1 MNQTKAIIKPAK
13 APHTFDNVKKILI
26 RYSKGFTL
34 SARAS
39 HLTSIKKHIE
49 IPITRKRAKTLHF
62 SDNLKKSRNRYS
74 KRLTVPTRVFHLNST
89 FLKQ

>member
-26 RYSKGFTL
+26 RYSKRFTL

-39 HLTSIKKHIE
+39 HLTSIKKTHQ
-49 IPITRKRAKTLHF
+49 
-62 SDNLKKSRNRYS
+62 
-74 KRLTVPTRVFHLNST
+74 NSNYEEASQDSSL
-89 FLKQ
+89 F

>member
-26 RYSKGFTL
+26 RYSKRFTL

-39 HLTSIKKHIE
+39 HLTSIKN
-49 IPITRKRAKTLHF
+49 T
-62 SDNLKKSRNRYS
+62 S
-74 KRLTVPTRVFHLNST
+74 KFQLRGSEPRLFT
-89 FLKQ
+89 FLTI